1 VGERL
6 LKTAAW
12 IVSLICLAPIVSVA
26 LAAVSGTL
34 VTWNSLAA
42 TVLPGYAWTTVEL
55 VVIVGLGTGIIG
67 TATAWLVTAC
77 AFPFRRTFEIAL
89 ALPLAFP
96 AFVLAYAYTDLLDHP
111 GAVQTWLRAVTGWGP
126 RDYWFPEIR
135 SLGGAAAMLIFVL
148 YPYVYLLVRAAFL
161 RQSPTAYF
169 AARTLGHAPWSAFFR
184 VSLPMARPAIAGG
197 VILALM
203 ETIADFGTVAHFGVQ
218 TFATGIYAAWFSMG
232 DRLAASQLALCLLVV
247 ALALALAER
256 AQRGLARRYPA
267 GSRNE
272 AMDRHRLTGWRSALA
287 FAACLAPVTFGFL
300 LPLLVLLKMAIE
312 SGHSPFEARYFS
324 YIQNSLILSGVAGV
338 LTVAAAVLVG
348 FCARIAPSLAARFS
362 ATAAGIGYA
371 VPGGVIAVGL
381 LVPFAA
387 LDNAV
392 DALARAHLGLS
403 TGLFFTGSIGLL
415 TVAYM
420 VRFIATALGAFDT
433 GISQIRPNID
443 AAARTLGRG
452 AGRMLIEVHLPLLKP
467 SLLTALLIVFVD
479 VMKELPA
486 TLIMRPFNFDTL
498 AVQAYRYASDERLTQ
513 AALPSLMI
521 FAFGLM
527 PVVILC
533 IGIGRA
539 ARPGATTAAPYA
551 AAAE

>member
-247 ALALALAER
+247 ALAL
-256 AQRGLARRYPA
+256 
-267 GSRNE
+267 
-272 AMDRHRLTGWRSALA
+272 
-287 FAACLAPVTFGFL
+287 
-300 LPLLVLLKMAIE
+300 
-312 SGHSPFEARYFS
+312 
-324 YIQNSLILSGVAGV
+324 
-338 LTVAAAVLVG
+338 
-348 FCARIAPSLAARFS
+348 
-362 ATAAGIGYA
+362 
-371 VPGGVIAVGL
+371 
-381 LVPFAA
+381 
-387 LDNAV
+387 
-392 DALARAHLGLS
+392 
-403 TGLFFTGSIGLL
+403 
-415 TVAYM
+415 
-420 VRFIATALGAFDT
+420 
-433 GISQIRPNID
+433 RP
-443 AAARTLGRG
+443 
-452 AGRMLIEVHLPLLKP
+452 
-467 SLLTALLIVFVD
+467 
-479 VMKELPA
+479 
-486 TLIMRPFNFDTL
+486 
-498 AVQAYRYASDERLTQ
+498 
-513 AALPSLMI
+513 
-521 FAFGLM
+521 
-527 PVVILC
+527 
-533 IGIGRA
+533 
-539 ARPGATTAAPYA
+539 
-551 AAAE
+551 

>member
-1 VGERL
+1 MGERL